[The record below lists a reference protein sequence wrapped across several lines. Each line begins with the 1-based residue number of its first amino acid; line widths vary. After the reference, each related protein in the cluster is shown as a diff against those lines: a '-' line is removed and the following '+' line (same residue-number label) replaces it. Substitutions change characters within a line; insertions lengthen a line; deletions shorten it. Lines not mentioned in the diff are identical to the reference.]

1 MRYNQLIFLMSLD
14 WPHSNL
20 SPSESNNVRKY
31 KTGAQVLP
39 QVHLQILGFMMFI
52 QNLTLVMFEQGY

>member
-20 SPSESNNVRKY
+20 SPSERASRIKKINWLY
-31 KTGAQVLP
+31 KVL
-39 QVHLQILGFMMFI
+39 QF
-52 QNLTLVMFEQGY
+52 